1 MQGATYSPAKH
12 VKAKACLV
20 GDIGVGKT
28 SLIRRFVLDTFDDR
42 YIATIGT
49 KVTKK
54 SVACTW
60 RGGPATMDLVI
71 WDIMGEKGFRQL
83 LKESY
88 FEGTHGVLAMCDLT
102 RPDTLEDLFGWIE
115 LARANAP
122 EGCFVFLG
130 NKADLRSKVSVQE
143 SELAGIAE
151 TNHAPYFFTSAKTG
165 LNVEQAFR
173 GLAESVARVVEPSQS
188 PESIRGRNRP
198 DTSL

>member
-1 MQGATYSPAKH
+1 MQGATYTPVKH

-54 SVACTW
+54 SVPCVW
-60 RGGPATMDLVI
+60 RGSPATMDLVV

-88 FEGTHGVLAMCDLT
+88 FEGAHGILTVCDLT
-102 RPDTLEDLFGWIE
+102 RRDTLDDLFGWID
-115 LARANAP
+115 LVRANAP
-122 EGCFVFLG
+122 DAAFVFLG
-130 NKADLRSKVSVQE
+130 NKADLRSKVSIQE
-143 SELAGIAE
+143 VELAAVAE
-151 TNHAPYFFTSAKTG
+151 TNRAPYFFTSAKTG
-165 LNVEQAFR
+165 LNVEQAFQ
-173 GLAESVARVVEPSQS
+173 GLAESLARVVDPRPSERYQA
-188 PESIRGRNRP
+188 
-198 DTSL
+198 T